1 MESLRFTGS
10 GSEYFKIWI
19 VNVLLTIITLG
30 LYYPWAKVRNRRYF
44 YSNTILNDRNFEYH
58 ATGKQLFIGFLIALV
73 LFIVYTMI
81 GQLHPGLAGIFLL
94 IFLLAMPWLVWRSL
108 MFNMKVT
115 SFSNVHFSFAGTLG
129 NSYTIFIGYPF
140 LVMVLILVTGL
151 LSSILIPTL
160 ENLDSSLMGIGMV
173 VLGIG
178 FMLAYLSFIA
188 FLSKSIKEYVIN
200 GSRYG
205 QGIFETKLKTKKF
218 VIIMLKTAALSLI
231 PMFGLSFVIGAIM
244 PTMMG
249 SSYTPGSSAIG
260 GAELAF
266 ILGYFA
272 MIFIMMLVM
281 SYYVSRERAYVYEN
295 TQLDNKI
302 AFASTLKARSFAWIM
317 ASNFFLILITLGLY
331 FPWAK
336 VRVARMMLENT
347 KVDTSIGFDAYL
359 TQKQDEVSSLGEQ
372 IGDAFD
378 VDVGVAF

>member
-1 MESLRFTGS
+1 
-10 GSEYFKIWI
+10 
-19 VNVLLTIITLG
+19 
-30 LYYPWAKVRNRRYF
+30 
-44 YSNTILNDRNFEYH
+44 
-58 ATGKQLFIGFLIALV
+58 
-73 LFIVYTMI
+73 
-81 GQLHPGLAGIFLL
+81 
-94 IFLLAMPWLVWRSL
+94 
-108 MFNMKVT
+108 
-115 SFSNVHFSFAGTLG
+115 
-129 NSYTIFIGYPF
+129 
-140 LVMVLILVTGL
+140 
-151 LSSILIPTL
+151 
-160 ENLDSSLMGIGMV
+160 
-173 VLGIG
+173 
-178 FMLAYLSFIA
+178 
-188 FLSKSIKEYVIN
+188 
-200 GSRYG
+200 
-205 QGIFETKLKTKKF
+205 
-218 VIIMLKTAALSLI
+218 
-231 PMFGLSFVIGAIM
+231 M